1 MVLSQ
6 AEIEESI
13 IAQWESGKMKLLAQD
28 WSESVEIVG
37 VLWQMNRL
45 DDKKI
50 AWRSAYLLDL
60 IHDVNPS
67 IIKPYLM
74 DISSLVITE
83 KNQSIKRHY
92 LRILCQYDLS
102 KIADGH
108 LVDACFKWLAIEDT
122 PIAVKA
128 HCMTILYNLSGS
140 YPDLISELKL
150 ALESILPYGSKGEI
164 NRAKNILM
172 KIQHEYR

>member
-1 MVLSQ
+1 MMISQ
-6 AEIEESI
+6 TEIEESI
-13 IAQWESGKMKLLAQD
+13 IAQWETCKMKLLAQD
-28 WSESVEIVG
+28 WCESVEIVDI
-37 VLWQMNRL
+37 LWQMNRL

-67 IIKPYLM
+67 IIKPYLK

-92 LRILCQYDLS
+92 LRILSQYDLS

-108 LVDACFKWLAIEDT
+108 LVDVCFKWLAIEDT

-128 HCMTILYNLSGS
+128 HCMTILYNLCDT
-140 YPDLISELKL
+140 YPDLIPELKL
-150 ALESILPYGSKGEI
+150 ALEGILPYGSKGEI

-172 KIQHEYR
+172 KLQKE